1 MEGPALSE
9 GRWAWGQVWGQT
21 QQGQGACRPRFSP
34 RGDARGH
41 SADRRREPVGAARSG
56 VSSSALSLLLSASKI
71 SAHKWQRGKLPLVQ
85 CQQSG
90 GGGGLSVPSTTSGD
104 SARL

>member
-1 MEGPALSE
+1 MKGAGPGDERGARPSR
-9 GRWAWGQVWGQT
+9 GRVPADPGSVPGEMLVATVQT
-21 QQGQGACRPRFSP
+21 GTESL
-34 RGDARGH
+34 
-41 SADRRREPVGAARSG
+41 VGAARSG
-56 VSSSALSLLLSASKI
+56 ISSSALVLLLSASKI